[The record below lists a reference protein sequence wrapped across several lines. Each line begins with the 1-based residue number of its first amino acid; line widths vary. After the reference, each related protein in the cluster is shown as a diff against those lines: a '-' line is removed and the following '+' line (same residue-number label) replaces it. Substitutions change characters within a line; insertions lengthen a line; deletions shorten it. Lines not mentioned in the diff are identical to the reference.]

1 MSMKFL
7 SNAAV
12 VHLSANTYPQLSLPS
27 IVSVHGNLQFAINR
41 WNPAY
46 AGKAL
51 YSDFRLKS
59 ALIVFFF
66 CPQFKRLETIL
77 GTSTTPKLLSRICH
91 SQWTQFFVSFKK
103 YKFFLLWLRDIFI
116 VEFLC
121 FFSYRHE
128 SEWLLGPTAPG
139 R

>member
-51 YSDFRLKS
+51 RRHPLKRS
-59 ALIVFFF
+59 KLVTLCFL
-66 CPQFKRLETIL
+66 PEFKRLETIL
-77 GTSTTPKLLSRICH
+77 GTSTTLKPLSLICH
-91 SQWTQFFVSFKK
+91 SQWTQFFVR
-103 YKFFLLWLRDIFI
+103 LN
-116 VEFLC
+116 
-121 FFSYRHE
+121 
-128 SEWLLGPTAPG
+128 
-139 R
+139 